1 MDIASWWSD
10 TQRERL
16 CLIYSIPSICDCF
29 PGVEWYAV
37 NNMKEGLNIM
47 VLSLIVII
55 DGQ

>member
-1 MDIASWWSD
+1 MIRHTKGKAVV
-10 TQRERL
+10 T
-16 CLIYSIPSICDCF
+16 IPSICDCF
-29 PGVEWYAV
+29 SGVEWYAV

>member
-1 MDIASWWSD
+1 MIRHTKGKAVV
-10 TQRERL
+10 T
-16 CLIYSIPSICDCF
+16 IPSICDCF

-37 NNMKEGLNIM
+37 NNIKEGLNIM